1 MNTHETYVSLETA
14 KLLKQVG
21 FDWEVDTSYVRDYGD
36 MDDDAEYIPLDTFWF
51 GEMGTK
57 NWNREELSTVQYGK
71 HQGLLTRASA
81 PSLTVAQK
89 WLREVKGI
97 EVNVLCVYIKHI
109 KKYSYDVFTN
119 EYEHELI
126 NEGFD
131 TYEEAL
137 EAGIQTCLSDSRA
150 SN

>member
-21 FDWEVDTSYVRDYGD
+21 FDWECDKIYYCYHEDNDTWDLESNNKNHLRILKLDYC
-36 MDDDAEYIPLDTFWF
+36 
-51 GEMGTK
+51 
-57 NWNREELSTVQYGK
+57 
-71 HQGLLTRASA
+71 LLA
-81 PSLTVAQK
+81 PSLAIAQK

-150 SN
+150 NN